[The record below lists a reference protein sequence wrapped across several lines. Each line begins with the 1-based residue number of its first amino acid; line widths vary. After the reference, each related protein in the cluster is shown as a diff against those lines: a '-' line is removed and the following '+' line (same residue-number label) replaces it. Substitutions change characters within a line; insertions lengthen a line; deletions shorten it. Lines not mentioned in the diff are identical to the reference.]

1 MTPIE
6 EPEDE
11 DRRDK
16 LTQLLNRRE
25 WDRALAET
33 IGASPG
39 RPWGVLMIDVD
50 HLLAFNQEYGHRA
63 GDLALVKLA
72 SRFAEVI
79 GSNGDLFRVGGDEFV
94 AMLPNATPDVAC
106 DFAKCVCEQVS
117 SEPFDF
123 EVPEMG
129 TITLTTSIGV
139 ACAPDH
145 GKTADA
151 VVCAADEALYRS
163 KRNGRGQWTLATS

>member
-1 MTPIE
+1 VTPIQ
-6 EPEDE
+6 EPEE
-11 DRRDK
+11 ENRRDK

-39 RPWGVLMIDVD
+39 HPCGVLIIDVD
-50 HLLAFNQEYGHRA
+50 HLIALNQEHGHRA
-63 GDLALVKLA
+63 GDLALVELA

-79 GSNGDLFRVGGDEFV
+79 GGNGDLFRVGGDEFV
-94 AMLPNATPDVAC
+94 AMLPNTTPDAAC
-106 DFAKCVCEQVS
+106 AFAARVCERVS
-117 SEPFDF
+117 GEPFLVELP
-123 EVPEMG
+123 EVG

-145 GKTADA
+145 GMTAHA

-163 KRNGRGQWTLATS
+163 KRNGRGRWTLATY